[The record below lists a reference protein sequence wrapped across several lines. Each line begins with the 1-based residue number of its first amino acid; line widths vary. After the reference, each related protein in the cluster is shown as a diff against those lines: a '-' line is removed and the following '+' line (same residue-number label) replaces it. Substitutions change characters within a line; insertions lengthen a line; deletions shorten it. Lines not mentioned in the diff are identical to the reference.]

1 MISELFLNENSVTE
15 EQSVGSP
22 LNTQRDTDEDF
33 KDATHPDN
41 TSHLEINCL
50 AATTTVLLPQ
60 IPAFGKKYIFPGC
73 SRLYDIHEIL
83 EHVVVK

>member
-1 MISELFLNENSVTE
+1 M
-15 EQSVGSP
+15 GSP

-60 IPAFGKKYIFPGC
+60 IPAFGTKYIFPGC